1 MIIGRVTFRGKRAL
15 AAHGPRRL
23 DFAAIFGF
31 EGRKK
36 LKRAIEATD
45 KFIIELNNVLSV
57 HNLLRRYGI
66 ADR

>member
-1 MIIGRVTFRGKRAL
+1 VTFRGKRAL
-15 AAHGPRRL
+15 AAHATRGL

-36 LKRAIEATD
+36 LKQAIEATD
-45 KFIIELNNVLSV
+45 KFIKGLNNVLSV
-57 HNLLRRYGI
+57 QSLLRKYGI